1 MKSILKSTT
10 LEKQFPLL
18 SVERGCIVSKD
29 ADVTVA
35 YRVTLPELFTVTTA
49 EYESMHGTWLKALK
63 VLPTYTVV
71 HKQDW
76 FTTRRYCPD
85 LERCGS
91 DFLSHGFER
100 HFNERSFLDHCCYLF
115 LTKTTRERMRSQ
127 SVFSTLC
134 RSRIVPK
141 EIEDREAV
149 GRFLDA
155 AGQFESIVNE
165 SGLIRLERM
174 DTDGILGTG
183 ERSGLLDRYFSLSHE
198 ERAVLEDIRLD
209 PGQMRIGNK
218 FLCMHTLSDL
228 DDLPQAVR
236 TDGRYER
243 LSTDRSDCRL
253 SYASPVGLL
262 LDCDHLYNQ
271 FVFIDDHEETLRMF
285 ERSAKNMNSLSRYS
299 RANAINKEWIDLFLN
314 EAHSQGLTCVRC
326 HCNVM
331 AWTDNYDE
339 LRRIKNEVGS
349 QLALMECTPHHNTVD
364 MPTLYWGAIP
374 GNEGDFP
381 AEESF
386 YTFMEQALCFFTA
399 ETNYPSSPSPFGI
412 KMVDRLRGIPLHLDI
427 SDLPMKKGVITN
439 RNKFIVGPSGSG
451 KSFFTNHL
459 VRQYYEQGTHVVLVD
474 TGNSYRG
481 LCELIHRKTGGE
493 DGIYLTY
500 TEQEPIAFN
509 PFYTESGEFD
519 IEKRESIK
527 TLILTLWKC
536 ENELPTRAEEVAL
549 SNAVSMF
556 LSALQRGGKIVPSF
570 NSFYEFVREDY
581 RKILRQKNVREKDFD
596 INNCAPVKAA

>member
-1 MKSILKSTT
+1 
-10 LEKQFPLL
+10 
-18 SVERGCIVSKD
+18 
-29 ADVTVA
+29 
-35 YRVTLPELFTVTTA
+35 
-49 EYESMHGTWLKALK
+49 
-63 VLPTYTVV
+63 
-71 HKQDW
+71 
-76 FTTRRYCPD
+76 
-85 LERCGS
+85 
-91 DFLSHGFER
+91 
-100 HFNERSFLDHCCYLF
+100 
-115 LTKTTRERMRSQ
+115 MRSQ

-141 EIEDREAV
+141 EMEDREAV

-271 FVFIDDHEETLRMF
+271 FVFIDDHDETLRMF

-399 ETNYPSSPSPFGI
+399 ETNYRSSPSPFGI

-459 VRQYYEQGTHVVLVD
+459 VRQYYEQGV
-474 TGNSYRG
+474 
-481 LCELIHRKTGGE
+481 
-493 DGIYLTY
+493 
-500 TEQEPIAFN
+500 
-509 PFYTESGEFD
+509 
-519 IEKRESIK
+519 
-527 TLILTLWKC
+527 
-536 ENELPTRAEEVAL
+536 
-549 SNAVSMF
+549 
-556 LSALQRGGKIVPSF
+556 
-570 NSFYEFVREDY
+570 
-581 RKILRQKNVREKDFD
+581 
-596 INNCAPVKAA
+596 

>member
-18 SVERGCIVSKD
+18 SVEQGCIVSKD

-141 EIEDREAV
+141 EIEDRETV

-349 QLALMECTPHHNTVD
+349 QLALMECTPHHNMVD

-399 ETNYPSSPSPFGI
+399 ETNYRSSPSPFGI

-439 RNKFIVGPSGSG
+439 RNKFILGPSGSG
-451 KSFFTNHL
+451 KSFFTNHM
-459 VRQYYEQGTHVVLVD
+459 VRQYYEQGV
-474 TGNSYRG
+474 
-481 LCELIHRKTGGE
+481 
-493 DGIYLTY
+493 
-500 TEQEPIAFN
+500 
-509 PFYTESGEFD
+509 
-519 IEKRESIK
+519 
-527 TLILTLWKC
+527 
-536 ENELPTRAEEVAL
+536 
-549 SNAVSMF
+549 
-556 LSALQRGGKIVPSF
+556 
-570 NSFYEFVREDY
+570 
-581 RKILRQKNVREKDFD
+581 
-596 INNCAPVKAA
+596 